1 MIIKQMYNEDK
12 VKSNKVRLYNIKSLK
27 HKGVDEVFLKLYGG
41 IMNANFS
48 AVKDILQN
56 ELYFEVIDDILVQ
69 NIINKVNYE
78 NCDFNKL
85 KEYYILKAEK
95 GIRFCWGQMLY

>member
-1 MIIKQMYNEDK
+1 MYNEDK
-12 VKSNKVRLYNIKSLK
+12 VKSNKIRLYNIKSLK

-56 ELYFEVIDDILVQ
+56 ELYFEVIDDIDAMLKMGIKSAPMLDVDG
-69 NIINKVNYE
+69 E
-78 NCDFNKL
+78 LLDFA
-85 KEYYILKAEK
+85 KALAWVRE
-95 GIRFCWGQMLY
+95 Q